1 MRALFLL
8 PLAGLAL
15 PACAASHQA
24 ARVETGYEVGA
35 LGLAAIDRGD
45 WTAAERQL
53 NAMRGVTADDPARLI
68 NLGRVYAATGR
79 PELAAASWQQA
90 LRSSHHYQVTLGDG
104 TIATTDQVARA
115 ALARY
120 SFATRD

>member
-1 MRALFLL
+1 MRALILL
-8 PLAGLAL
+8 PLLSLAL
-15 PACAASHQA
+15 PACAASQQS

-45 WTAAERQL
+45 WEAAERQL
-53 NAMRGVTADDPARLI
+53 NAQRGVTADDPARLI

-90 LRSSHHYQVTLGDG
+90 LNAPHHYQVTLGDG
-104 TIATTDQVARA
+104 TVASTDEVARA

-120 SFATRD
+120 SFAARN